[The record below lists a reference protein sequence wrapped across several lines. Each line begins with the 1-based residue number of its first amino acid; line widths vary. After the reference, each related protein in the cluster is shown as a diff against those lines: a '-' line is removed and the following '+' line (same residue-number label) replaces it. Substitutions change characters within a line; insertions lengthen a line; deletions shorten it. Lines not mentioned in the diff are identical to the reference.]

1 MKIIYKNT
9 NGGVSVVYPTE
20 EAFSF
25 MTIDEIAKKDVPTG
39 LPYKIVDDSEIP
51 TDRTFRDAWVLDEST
66 VWVGVVK
73 RTIKENKVIKVDLNK
88 AKEIAHNKRRVV
100 REKEL
105 QPLDVQATIPMYA
118 EQVELERQ
126 VVRDKHAEIQDL
138 IDQAE
143 SVEDLKKVIEG
154 IL

>member
-1 MKIIYKNT
+1 MIKI
-9 NGGVSVVYPTE
+9 
-20 EAFSF
+20 
-25 MTIDEIAKKDVPTG
+25 
-39 LPYKIVDDSEIP
+39 
-51 TDRTFRDAWVLDEST
+51 
-66 VWVGVVK
+66 
-73 RTIKENKVIKVDLNK
+73 DLNK

-105 QPLDVQATIPMYA
+105 QPLDVQATIPMYT
-118 EQVELERQ
+118 EQAELERQ
-126 VVRDKHAEIQDL
+126 VVRDKHAEIQEL